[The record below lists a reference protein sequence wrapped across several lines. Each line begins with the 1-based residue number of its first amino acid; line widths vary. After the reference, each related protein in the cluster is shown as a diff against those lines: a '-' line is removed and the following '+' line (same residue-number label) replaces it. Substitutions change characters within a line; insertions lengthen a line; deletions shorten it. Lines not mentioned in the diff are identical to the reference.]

1 MAVKNLDRV
10 CIKKAQSK
18 FHKSGRFSLKIISR
32 SKILALNFFKM
43 SQDSVK
49 DNIMSYMK
57 KEMRR

>member
-1 MAVKNLDRV
+1 LDRV
-10 CIKKAQSK
+10 CIKEAQSK

-32 SKILALNFFKM
+32 SKILALIFFKM